1 MSIKELLFSFQGRIG
16 RKTYWV
22 WNIIYYIMIL
32 GFGAGISK
40 LFPAF
45 SYILL
50 PIFLLILLIP
60 DLAITTKRWHDRNK
74 SIYWLGVEHPIDY
87 WPSRN
92 TNDESSSTRPI
103 DTANDD
109 RFDFSDLWPV
119 DFGGVWFLERYCR
132 SEQLR
137 SLSRSKVLGCRTRWT

>member
-16 RKTYWV
+16 RKTYWM

-74 SIYWLGVEHPIDY
+74 SIYWLALNIPLIIGRVATPMTNPAAQDPSTPQMMVASISLICGLWILVEC
-87 WPSRN
+87 
-92 TNDESSSTRPI
+92 
-103 DTANDD
+103 
-109 RFDFSDLWPV
+109 
-119 DFGGVWFLERYCR
+119 GFLKGTVGQNNYGP
-132 SEQLR
+132 EQ
-137 SLSRSKVLGCRTRWT
+137 K